1 MPEGNA
7 MRSTVCRTSVIALLL
22 VLAASF
28 GLQRAARASDA
39 GAVLGGI
46 IAGAIVYE
54 LLDDDNGYY
63 GPSHY
68 YYQSPGYYR
77 PPVCRSYG
85 YTYYDYAPPV
95 VVYRYDTCRPRP
107 YAYRHDGY
115 YDGPRASYQA
125 RRAPSHAQRNV
136 GPPPGYG
143 RGGKYAPPRYF
154 K

>member
-1 MPEGNA
+1 MKT
-7 MRSTVCRTSVIALLL
+7 TVYRTSVIALLL

-28 GLQRAARASDA
+28 GLQRAARAGDA

-54 LLDDDNGYY
+54 LLDDDNDYY
-63 GPSHY
+63 GHSHY

-77 PPVCRSYG
+77 PPVCRPYG
-85 YTYYDYAPPV
+85 YTYYGPPV
-95 VVYRYDTCRPRP
+95 IEYRYYDYRPRT
-107 YAYRHDGY
+107 YGYRYDGY
-115 YDGPRASYQA
+115 YDGPRTSYQA

-143 RGGKYAPPRYF
+143 KGGRSYSPPRYYR
-154 K
+154 